1 MTLTDQTALWPIAA
15 NCGDPE
21 EQVLALGA
29 GIAGSTGH
37 WATTQLWRREPLDAQ
52 GYRVCW
58 CASSK
63 NCSDVTQFQ
72 TQVGIFHV
80 KDLVSDFAGDLIAVA
95 ISGNATIGF
104 ALEADGYRDVSSGMV
119 TVLDVNGDV
128 ITYSAG
134 VVSTASITCSEPG
147 CSADAEL
154 LLASDV
160 LRHCRLSASIFQTDF
175 VGTNERLEWIKVQG
189 LPVLTDCRPGK
200 ACETSSEFYCLQDF
214 DISSF
219 IPDTGSVLI
228 SAKIS
233 QAVDSCPKSGSYLH
247 MNLQLSCLAEVAR
260 ESAESFESFSP
271 LPNASSYTDPFGT
284 FFAINN
290 STGRGHI
297 EMSKIA
303 YELSSHQC
311 SVGHLCVLRLPGW
324 GTGAGRRHALR
335 LLRTNVSCGATGAV
349 DGVDGISSATGLGG
363 NFTADAESDG
373 LFVLGTPVGYDV
385 EVSFKICLGIDPEE
399 ETDFQFHMGHFFLI
413 GPYPQQHQNCT
424 ALHDCLLG
432 PFAGQ
437 LSSID
442 LVAFVPMD
450 HACGDQRDSF
460 VASNTAHALSAALD
474 LSLSGKQDLP
484 VGGVWRLC
492 FCTAMFEHCDDASDF
507 RVDAGLLVVAGPNNL
522 QQDQFCFAGHAC
534 HLGPFSGQNLSDADK
549 LALTSSG
556 CDAASLSSF
565 SNVSNV
571 NEYRQVILSANE
583 TRLGSN
589 WVMCYCTALSRGCVS
604 FGDFTLQV
612 GHLVIRGP
620 SPLEQHMQ
628 CHVAEDCILGD
639 FTGHWLSPSDRLAA
653 VSASS
658 ATSCGDAFSPLVL
671 QGSSKPVFLAAS
683 GDCTQ
688 PHRRNCTVRSF
699 LIGLDA
705 AGAAAGGD
713 LPYGGTWRICYCPS
727 HEGCRNASSYAVE
740 VGMLTVH
747 GPPNRKV
754 ERTCVAGDV
763 CEIANMSSLDLQ
775 DSSSL
780 MLLDTCGQQPQSLM
794 LSGWP
799 QGGISLPSDGETV
812 SWGASAVIAAGSDFR
827 LCWCRNSTQ
836 CSLAGDFRVDI
847 GSLRFVGPHP
857 ISLAPHPVA
866 QDRTCVSGQPCAL
879 VGVSGNDLSES
890 EQFLVMHTCGSE
902 QFLVSLPSSTSTERL
917 LTVPGGQ
924 YRLCWCS
931 SMLDCLNSTDFRV
944 DIGSI
949 FIQGPA
955 PLLQDRT
962 CVAGR
967 TCFVNMTGILS
978 PRDRLLVQNTCGDVQ
993 GTVMRWPNAGLSW
1006 PADSLFSW
1014 GEDIIVSSAG
1024 GIYRLCWCTIPGA
1037 EEHAGEAA
1045 LVSAAG
1051 QCSAAEDFL
1060 VDVGALTLIGPGPQ
1074 PNLLTSWTA
1083 SVEPLV
1089 QQRTCISG
1097 LECDIHGLTGTHLST
1112 QDSFMV
1118 LNTCGHHAIIPRAG
1132 CLLSLSGYVS
1142 EFDHVTVL
1150 ETCGHHEA
1158 LVQKFP
1164 LEAQA
1169 NGLISHVSASGAL
1182 FAWVDVSSAGGQY
1195 RLCWCSSFTKC
1206 STAEDYQTDLGA
1218 LHLVGPFGHTSAG
1231 HRTFTC
1237 FTGQVCD
1244 ASGVSGLYLS
1254 ENDAYAVHDTCG
1266 EQLVP
1271 RFPEYGRSVS
1281 TGRNGDSTVFAGVV
1295 LLTVGLYRLC
1305 WCAEKKDIPGY
1316 TTDASSCATD
1326 FGSLHLLGPLLEQ
1339 HSTCVSGQSCLLPD
1353 MSFFGGTAG
1362 PSMTPLPGKL
1372 AVLET
1377 CGVASRVRGFPLSQ
1391 LPLSNSENPIGDF
1404 YSDQISTAGGQYSLC
1419 WCAATPGPCLEDD
1432 EFLVSVGHIY
1442 IIGPH
1447 QLLQKT
1453 CISGQKC
1460 RLDGL
1465 LGTSISD
1472 EDSLLIADTCGTYTS
1487 LIPQAV
1493 NAGLA
1498 TELPSG
1504 KIAMW
1509 GREAMTSAGGQY
1521 RMCWCSRLSR
1531 CSESTDFVTD
1541 MGSLVIVGPTPLHL
1555 ERTCL
1560 AGFDCTIDLAGKYLS
1575 NGDQMLL
1582 SETCGV
1588 ASSPVPAFQA
1598 VHLTVTLGFGALVSW
1613 DNDLEMPG
1621 SYRLCWCSTESPCL
1635 VAEDFKTDVGMLTV
1649 VGLGLQD
1656 KTCVSGLP
1664 CNIDISES
1672 SISPEDH
1679 FLVMQT
1685 CGTIDG
1691 AIDGFPGAVSQ
1702 VGSNEAL
1709 LSWGRFLALPVTAAG
1724 GLYRLCWC
1732 PRPNTLSKSQELVAS
1747 CGDSARPTV
1756 SLPFLPNA
1764 IT

>member
-134 VVSTASITCSEPG
+134 VVSAASITCSEPG

-847 GSLRFVGPHP
+847 GSLRFVG
-857 ISLAPHPVA
+857 
-866 QDRTCVSGQPCAL
+866 
-879 VGVSGNDLSES
+879 
-890 EQFLVMHTCGSE
+890 
-902 QFLVSLPSSTSTERL
+902 
-917 LTVPGGQ
+917 
-924 YRLCWCS
+924 
-931 SMLDCLNSTDFRV
+931 
-944 DIGSI
+944 
-949 FIQGPA
+949 
-955 PLLQDRT
+955 
-962 CVAGR
+962 
-967 TCFVNMTGILS
+967 
-978 PRDRLLVQNTCGDVQ
+978 
-993 GTVMRWPNAGLSW
+993 LSW

-1118 LNTCGHHAIIPRAG
+1118 LNTCGHHAIIPRLSQGGAASSLSKSGATVRFGDRWTASGGLYHLCWCSGGSGSCSLGEDFQVTAAQLWILGPQPLEQDHTCVSGAG

-1281 TGRNGDSTVFAGVV
+1281 TGRNGATISWGSVAISSAGGLYRLCWCGALDCGSLKSFTVEVGVLWVVGPSSLSLSRTCVSGHTCPVQELSDGLPAENLIAVQDTCV
-1295 LLTVGLYRLC
+1295 LPGLYRLC